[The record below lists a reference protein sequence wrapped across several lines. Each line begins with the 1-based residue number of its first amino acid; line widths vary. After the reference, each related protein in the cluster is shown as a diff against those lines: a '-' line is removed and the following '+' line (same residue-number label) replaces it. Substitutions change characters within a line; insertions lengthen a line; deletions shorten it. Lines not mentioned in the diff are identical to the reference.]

1 MVPGPPQKRKLL
13 LSKRAALKGT
23 HNAGPTMLILP
34 LLVVTVSL
42 HVLSVVSNSLQPYD
56 CSSPGSSA
64 HGIFQARI
72 LLWVAISSS
81 RGSS

>member
-1 MVPGPPQKRKLL
+1 MPNVGL
-13 LSKRAALKGT
+13 T
-23 HNAGPTMLILP
+23 ILILP
-34 LLVVTVSL
+34 LLVVVVLL
-42 HVLSVVSNSLQPYD
+42 HVLSVVSYSLQPHD

-64 HGIFQARI
+64 HGIFQART